1 MIPPPSSIR
10 RVIGLTAAA
19 LAAALVSPTFSTPAR
34 AETPRAE
41 LGKRLRRFE
50 IAWQEADAPRR
61 AAAVE
66 PMTAAVRSFFTL
78 ELQAAARHLDGAW
91 FTVRSGEAPDPTE
104 RAAIAT
110 AVTATPVLADT
121 TAETLSLAFEPFYK
135 VERDGAAA
143 APDAAQL
150 RLLIVDGAGETRAQR
165 QGDWAETGG
174 TIQWQTGPL
183 PAGDLTLVVEWLN
196 EPQPIEIARIGLS
209 RVERLRERLDALAA
223 AANTWPEATPPTVR
237 ATVAALLPLL
247 AALEAGRGQ
256 ETDFPAARLLC
267 FAEGLRAG
275 APLQADTIR
284 EAAQNGDLWLTLST
298 GRGEVPVRLRAPA
311 DAAGPLPVLFLHHG
325 AGGSENMFFD
335 TCGAGRAAALGIER
349 GWLVVAP
356 RQGLFGLALDVE
368 EMLDL
373 LGDSFEIDSSR
384 VFLVGHSMG
393 AGQVAKQVGLH
404 PETVAAAVALGGGAA
419 APAGEKAK
427 RVPWLVAAGAADF
440 GRPGAAALAKRLEA
454 AGATVDFREYP
465 DVEHMVIVQA
475 ALDDVFRF
483 LDSVAQPPR

>member
-1 MIPPPSSIR
+1 MVTQPLVRSWWCHAPLI
-10 RVIGLTAAA
+10 VAA
-19 LAAALVSPTFSTPAR
+19 LCLPAR

-50 IAWQEADAPRR
+50 IAWQKADGERR
-61 AAAVE
+61 AAAVA

-91 FTVRSGEAPDPTE
+91 FTVRSGEAPDPAE

-110 AVTATPVLADT
+110 AVTATPLLADT
-121 TAETLSLAFEPFYK
+121 TAETLSLAFEPLYE
-135 VERDGAAA
+135 VERDVAA
-143 APDAAQL
+143 APSQL
-150 RLLIVDGAGETRAQR
+150 RLAIVDGAGENRAQR

-183 PAGDLTLVVEWLN
+183 PAGDLTLVVERLDGQ
-196 EPQPIEIARIGLS
+196 ESIEIARIGLS

-404 PETVAAAVALGGGAA
+404 PEGVAAAVALGGGAA

-454 AGATVDFREYP
+454 GGAAVDFREYP

-483 LDSVAQPPR
+483 LDSVAGGKR

>member
-1 MIPPPSSIR
+1 MIRSPSATHRLIW
-10 RVIGLTAAA
+10 LTTAA
-19 LAAALVSPTFSTPAR
+19 LAGALVSPILSAPAR

-50 IAWQEADAPRR
+50 IAWQKADGERR
-61 AAAVE
+61 AAAVA

-78 ELQAAARHLDGAW
+78 QLQAAARHLDGAW
-91 FTVRSGEAPDPTE
+91 YAVRPGDAPDPAE

-110 AVTATPVLADT
+110 AVTATPLLADT
-121 TAETLSLAFEPFYK
+121 TAETLSLAFEPLYE
-135 VERDGAAA
+135 VERDVAA
-143 APDAAQL
+143 APSRL
-150 RLLIVDGAGETRAQR
+150 RLSIVDGAGETRAQR

-174 TIQWQTGPL
+174 MIQWQTGPL
-183 PAGDLTLVVEWLN
+183 PAGDLTLVVEWLD
-196 EPQPIEIARIGLS
+196 EQESIEITRIGLS
-209 RVERLRERLDALAA
+209 RVERLRERLDALAT

-237 ATVAALLPLL
+237 ATVAALLPLFKAL
-247 AALEAGRGQ
+247 ADGRGQ
-256 ETDFPAARLLC
+256 ETDFPAARLLR

-275 APLQADTIR
+275 AGLPADTIR
-284 EAAQNGDLWLTLST
+284 EAARSGDLWLTLST

-368 EMLDL
+368 EMLEL
-373 LGDSFEIDSSR
+373 LGDSFEIDTSR

-427 RVPWLVAAGAADF
+427 QVPWLVAAGAADF

-483 LDSVAQPPR
+483 LDTVAAGRP

>member
-1 MIPPPSSIR
+1 MIRSPSATHRLIW
-10 RVIGLTAAA
+10 LTTAA
-19 LAAALVSPTFSTPAR
+19 LAGALVSPILSAPAR

-50 IAWQEADAPRR
+50 IAWQKADGERR
-61 AAAVE
+61 AAAVA

-78 ELQAAARHLDGAW
+78 QLQAAARHLDGAW
-91 FTVRSGEAPDPTE
+91 YAVRPGDAPDPAE

-110 AVTATPVLADT
+110 AVTATPLLADT
-121 TAETLSLAFEPFYK
+121 TAETLSLAFEPLYE
-135 VERDGAAA
+135 VERDVAA
-143 APDAAQL
+143 APSRL
-150 RLLIVDGAGETRAQR
+150 RLSIVDGAGETRAQR

-174 TIQWQTGPL
+174 MIQWQTGPL
-183 PAGDLTLVVEWLN
+183 PAGDLTLVVEWLD
-196 EPQPIEIARIGLS
+196 EQESIEITRIGLS

-237 ATVAALLPLL
+237 ATVAALLPLFKAL
-247 AALEAGRGQ
+247 ADGRGQ
-256 ETDFPAARLLC
+256 ETDFPAARLLR

-275 APLQADTIR
+275 AGLPADTIR
-284 EAAQNGDLWLTLST
+284 EAARSGDLWLTLST

-368 EMLDL
+368 EMLEL

-419 APAGEKAK
+419 APGGEKAQ

-483 LDSVAQPPR
+483 LDTVVAGRP

>member
-1 MIPPPSSIR
+1 MPTR
-10 RVIGLTAAA
+10 AASVSWWCCAFMLLASLA
-19 LAAALVSPTFSTPAR
+19 LSAR

-50 IAWQEADAPRR
+50 IAWQEADGERR
-61 AAAVE
+61 AAAVA

-78 ELQAAARHLDGAW
+78 ELQAAAGHLDEAW
-91 FTVRSGEAPDPTE
+91 FTVRSREAPKTAE

-110 AVTATPVLADT
+110 AVTATPLLADT
-121 TAETLSLAFEPFYK
+121 TAETLAVAFEPFYVTK
-135 VERDGAAA
+135 EEVAEGAPAR
-143 APDAAQL
+143 L
-150 RLLIVDGAGETRAQR
+150 RLSILDGAGETLMERPS
-165 QGDWAETGG
+165 DWAEATG

-183 PAGDLTLVVEWLN
+183 PEGDLTLVVEWLS
-196 EPQPIEIARIGLS
+196 EAPPIEIARIVLS
-209 RVERLRERLDALAA
+209 RVERLRDRLAA
-223 AANTWPEATPPTVR
+223 LKSSGNDWPEGTPPTAR
-237 ATVAALLPLL
+237 ATFAALLPLFDAL
-247 AALEAGRGQ
+247 ASGRGQ
-256 ETDFPAARLLC
+256 ETDFPAARLVR
-267 FAEGLRAG
+267 FAEAIRADG
-275 APLQADTIR
+275 AMPAGTI
-284 EAAQNGDLWLTLST
+284 AAAARGADLWLTLSD

-311 DAAGPLPVLFLHHG
+311 EGSGPLPVLFLHHG

-335 TCGAGRAAALGIER
+335 TCGAGRAATLGLER

-368 EMLDL
+368 GMLDI
-373 LGDSFEIDSSR
+373 LGDSFDIDRSR

-404 PETVAAAVALGGGAA
+404 PEAVAAAVALGGGAA
-419 APAGEKAK
+419 APAGERAK
-427 RVPWLVAAGAADF
+427 QVSWFVAAGAADF

-454 AGATVDFREYP
+454 AGTTVDFREYP

-483 LDSVAQPPR
+483 LDSVAAASPR

>member
-1 MIPPPSSIR
+1 MVTQPLVRSWWCHAPLI
-10 RVIGLTAAA
+10 VAA
-19 LAAALVSPTFSTPAR
+19 LCLSAR

-78 ELQAAARHLDGAW
+78 QLQAAASHLDGAW

-121 TAETLSLAFEPFYK
+121 TAETLAVTFATFY
-135 VERDGAAA
+135 ETEQ
-143 APDAAQL
+143 DAAGGAPARL
-150 RLLIVDGAGETRAQR
+150 RLSIVDGAGETRAQR

-183 PAGDLTLVVEWLN
+183 PAGDLTLVVEWLSG
-196 EPQPIEIARIGLS
+196 PQPIEIARIGLS

-237 ATVAALLPLL
+237 ATVAALLPLFNSL
-247 AALEAGRGQ
+247 ADGRGQ
-256 ETDFPAARLLC
+256 ETDFPAARLLR
-267 FAEGLRAG
+267 FVEGLRAG

-284 EAAQNGDLWLTLST
+284 EAARSGDLWLTLST

-311 DAAGPLPVLFLHHG
+311 DATGPLPVLFLHHG

-368 EMLDL
+368 EMLEL

-427 RVPWLVAAGAADF
+427 QVPWLVAAGAADF

-454 AGATVDFREYP
+454 GGAAVDFREYP

-483 LDSVAQPPR
+483 LDSVAAGGR

>member
-121 TAETLSLAFEPFYK
+121 TAETLAVTFATFY
-135 VERDGAAA
+135 ETEQ
-143 APDAAQL
+143 DAAGGAPARL
-150 RLLIVDGAGETRAQR
+150 RLSIVDGAGETRAQR

-183 PAGDLTLVVEWLN
+183 PAGDLTLVVEWLD
-196 EPQPIEIARIGLS
+196 EQESIEITRIGLS

-237 ATVAALLPLL
+237 ATVAALLPLFKAL
-247 AALEAGRGQ
+247 ADGRGQ
-256 ETDFPAARLLC
+256 ETDFPAARLLR
-267 FAEGLRAG
+267 FVEGLRAG

-284 EAAQNGDLWLTLST
+284 EAARSGDLWLTLST

-368 EMLDL
+368 EMLEL
-373 LGDSFEIDSSR
+373 LGDSFEIDTSR

-427 RVPWLVAAGAADF
+427 QVPWLVAAGAADF

-483 LDSVAQPPR
+483 LDTVAAGRP

>member
-1 MIPPPSSIR
+1 M
-10 RVIGLTAAA
+10 
-19 LAAALVSPTFSTPAR
+19 
-34 AETPRAE
+34 
-41 LGKRLRRFE
+41 
-50 IAWQEADAPRR
+50 
-61 AAAVE
+61 
-66 PMTAAVRSFFTL
+66 
-78 ELQAAARHLDGAW
+78 
-91 FTVRSGEAPDPTE
+91 
-104 RAAIAT
+104 
-110 AVTATPVLADT
+110 
-121 TAETLSLAFEPFYK
+121 
-135 VERDGAAA
+135 
-143 APDAAQL
+143 
-150 RLLIVDGAGETRAQR
+150 IVDGAGETRAQR

-196 EPQPIEIARIGLS
+196 DPQPIEIARIGLS

-237 ATVAALLPLL
+237 ATVAALLPLFNSL
-247 AALEAGRGQ
+247 ADGRGQ
-256 ETDFPAARLLC
+256 ETDFPAARLLR
-267 FAEGLRAG
+267 FVEGLRAG

-284 EAAQNGDLWLTLST
+284 EAARSGDLWLTLST

-311 DAAGPLPVLFLHHG
+311 DATGPLPVLFLHHG

-404 PETVAAAVALGGGAA
+404 PEAVAAAVALGGGAA

-483 LDSVAQPPR
+483 LDTVVAGRP

>member
-1 MIPPPSSIR
+1 MIRSPSATHRLIW
-10 RVIGLTAAA
+10 LTTAA
-19 LAAALVSPTFSTPAR
+19 LAGALVSPILSAPAR

-50 IAWQEADAPRR
+50 IAWQKADGERR
-61 AAAVE
+61 AAAVA

-78 ELQAAARHLDGAW
+78 QLQAAARHLDGAW
-91 FTVRSGEAPDPTE
+91 YAVRPGDAPDPAE

-110 AVTATPVLADT
+110 AVTATPLLADT
-121 TAETLSLAFEPFYK
+121 TAETLSLAFEPLYE
-135 VERDGAAA
+135 VERDVAA
-143 APDAAQL
+143 APSRL
-150 RLLIVDGAGETRAQR
+150 RLSIVDGAGETRAQR

-174 TIQWQTGPL
+174 MIQWQTGPL
-183 PAGDLTLVVEWLN
+183 PAGDLTLVVEWLD
-196 EPQPIEIARIGLS
+196 EQESIEITRIGLS
-209 RVERLRERLDALAA
+209 RVERLRERLDALAT

-237 ATVAALLPLL
+237 ATVAALHPLFKAL
-247 AALEAGRGQ
+247 ADGRGQ
-256 ETDFPAARLLC
+256 ETDFPAARLLR

-275 APLQADTIR
+275 AGLPADTIR
-284 EAAQNGDLWLTLST
+284 EAARSGDLWLTLST

-368 EMLDL
+368 EMLEL
-373 LGDSFEIDSSR
+373 LGDSFEIDTSR

-419 APAGEKAK
+419 APGGEKAQ

-483 LDSVAQPPR
+483 LDTVAAGRP

>member
-19 LAAALVSPTFSTPAR
+19 LAAALVSPILSASAR

-78 ELQAAARHLDGAW
+78 HLQAAASHLDEAW
-91 FTVRSGEAPDPTE
+91 YAVRSREAPKTAE

-110 AVTATPVLADT
+110 AVTATPLLADT
-121 TAETLSLAFEPFYK
+121 TDETLSVAFEPFYEAK
-135 VERDGAAA
+135 RDVAAA
-143 APDAAQL
+143 APTRL
-150 RLLIVDGAGETRAQR
+150 RLSIVDGAGETRAQR

-183 PAGDLTLVVEWLN
+183 PAGDLTLVVEWLD
-196 EPQPIEIARIGLS
+196 EQESIEIARIGLS

-223 AANTWPEATPPTVR
+223 AANTWPEATLPTVR
-237 ATVAALLPLL
+237 ATVAALLRLFNSL
-247 AALEAGRGQ
+247 ADGRGQ
-256 ETDFPAARLLC
+256 ETDFPAARLLR

-275 APLQADTIR
+275 AGLPADTIR
-284 EAAQNGDLWLTLST
+284 EAARSGDVWLTLSA

-311 DAAGPLPVLFLHHG
+311 NAAGPLPGLFLHHG

-335 TCGAGRAAALGIER
+335 TCGAGRAATLGIER

-368 EMLDL
+368 EMLEL
-373 LGDSFEIDSSR
+373 LGDSFEIDTSR

-404 PETVAAAVALGGGAA
+404 PEGVAAAVALGGGAA

-454 AGATVDFREYP
+454 GGATVDFREYP

-483 LDSVAQPPR
+483 LDTVAAGGR

>member
-1 MIPPPSSIR
+1 MPTR
-10 RVIGLTAAA
+10 AASGCWWCCA
-19 LAAALVSPTFSTPAR
+19 FLLLASLSLSAR

-78 ELQAAARHLDGAW
+78 QLSAAASHLDEAW
-91 FTVRSGEAPDPTE
+91 YTVRAQGAPEATE

-121 TAETLSLAFEPFYK
+121 TAETLAVTFATFYETK
-135 VERDGAAA
+135 Q
-143 APDAAQL
+143 DAAGGAPARL
-150 RLLIVDGAGETRAQR
+150 RLSILDGAGETLTERPS
-165 QGDWAETGG
+165 DWAEATG

-183 PAGDLTLVVEWLN
+183 PEGDLTLVVERLS
-196 EPQPIEIARIGLS
+196 EAPPIEIARIGLS
-209 RVERLRERLDALAA
+209 RVERLIDRLEALKASG
-223 AANTWPEATPPTVR
+223 NDWPEGTPPTAR
-237 ATVAALLPLL
+237 ATVAALLPLFDAL
-247 AALEAGRGQ
+247 AGGRGQ
-256 ETDFPAARLLC
+256 ETDFPAARLVR
-267 FAEGLRAG
+267 FAEAIRAG
-275 APLQADTIR
+275 GAMPAGTI
-284 EAAQNGDLWLTLST
+284 AAAARHADLWLTLSD
-298 GRGEVPVRLRAPA
+298 GRGDVPVRLRAPA
-311 DAAGPLPVLFLHHG
+311 DATGPLPVLFLHHG

-335 TCGAGRAAALGIER
+335 TCGAGRAATLGVER

-356 RQGLFGLALDVE
+356 RQGLFGLPLDVAA
-368 EMLDL
+368 MLDV
-373 LGDSFEIDSSR
+373 LGDSFDIDRTR

-404 PETVAAAVALGGGAA
+404 PEGVAAAVALGGGAA

-427 RVPWLVAAGAADF
+427 QVPWFVAAGAADF

-454 AGATVDFREYP
+454 AGATVDFRDYP
-465 DVEHMVIVQA
+465 AVEHMVIVQA
-475 ALDDVFRF
+475 ALDDVFQF
-483 LDSVAQPPR
+483 LDAVAAEPR

>member
-78 ELQAAARHLDGAW
+78 QLSAAGSHLDEAW
-91 FTVRSGEAPDPTE
+91 YTVRAQGSPEATE

-121 TAETLSLAFEPFYK
+121 TAETLAVAFAPFY
-135 VERDGAAA
+135 ETEQ
-143 APDAAQL
+143 DAAGGAPGRL
-150 RLLIVDGAGETRAQR
+150 RLSILDGAGETLTERPS
-165 QGDWAETGG
+165 DWAEATG

-183 PAGDLTLVVEWLN
+183 PEGDLTLVVERLSDD
-196 EPQPIEIARIGLS
+196 PPIEIARIGLS
-209 RVERLRERLDALAA
+209 RVERLRQRRETLEATRGA
-223 AANTWPEATPPTVR
+223 WPEEAPPTSR
-237 ATVAALLPLL
+237 ATVAAILAMLEGL
-247 AALEAGRGQ
+247 AASRGQ
-256 ETDFPAARLLC
+256 ETDFPAARMLH
-267 FAEGLRAG
+267 FAESLAAAG
-275 APLQADTIR
+275 AAPATTI
-284 EAAQNGDLWLTLST
+284 AAAARDADLWLTLSD

-311 DAAGPLPVLFLHHG
+311 DATGPLPVLFLHHG

-335 TCGAGRAAALGIER
+335 TCGAGRAATLGVER

-356 RQGLFGLALDVE
+356 RQGLFGLPLDVAA
-368 EMLDL
+368 MLDV
-373 LGDSFEIDSSR
+373 LGDSFDIDRTR

-404 PETVAAAVALGGGAA
+404 PEGVAAAVALGGGAA

-427 RVPWLVAAGAADF
+427 QVPWFVAAGAADF

-454 AGATVDFREYP
+454 AGATVDFRDYP

-475 ALDDVFRF
+475 ALDDVFQF
-483 LDSVAQPPR
+483 LDAVAAEPR

>member
-1 MIPPPSSIR
+1 MFLHHLFRSWWCHAPLI
-10 RVIGLTAAA
+10 VAA
-19 LAAALVSPTFSTPAR
+19 LCLSAR

-50 IAWQEADAPRR
+50 IAWQEADGERR
-61 AAAVE
+61 AAAVA

-78 ELQAAARHLDGAW
+78 KLQAAAGHLDEAW
-91 FTVRSGEAPDPTE
+91 FTVRSGASPDLAE

-121 TAETLSLAFEPFYK
+121 TAETLAVEFEPFY
-135 VERDGAAA
+135 EAAQDGAAG
-143 APDAAQL
+143 APARL
-150 RLLIVDGAGETRAQR
+150 RLSIVDRAGETLAERA
-165 QGDWAETGG
+165 GDWAETAG

-183 PAGDLTLVVEWLN
+183 PEGDLTLVVERLSDD
-196 EPQPIEIARIGLS
+196 PPIEIARIGLS
-209 RVERLRERLDALAA
+209 RVERLRERLDALAT
-223 AANTWPEATPPTVR
+223 AANTWPEGTPPTAR
-237 ATVAALLPLL
+237 ATVAAFLPLFKAL
-247 AALEAGRGQ
+247 ADGRGQ
-256 ETDFPAARLLC
+256 ETDFPAARLLR
-267 FAEGLRAG
+267 FAETLRAG
-275 APLQADTIR
+275 RPTPSRTI
-284 EAAQNGDLWLTLST
+284 AAAARDADLWLTLSD

-311 DAAGPLPVLFLHHG
+311 DATGPLPVLFLHHG

-335 TCGAGRAAALGIER
+335 TCGAGRAVTLGVER

-356 RQGLFGLALDVE
+356 RQGLFGLSLDVE
-368 EMLDL
+368 GMLDIL
-373 LGDSFEIDSSR
+373 DDIFEIDRSR
-384 VFLVGHSMG
+384 VFLIGHSMG

-404 PETVAAAVALGGGAA
+404 PEAVAAAVALGGGAA

-427 RVPWLVAAGAADF
+427 RVPWFVAAGAADF

-483 LDSVAQPPR
+483 LDAVAAGRP